1 MDISGVN
8 TGVNLCNC
16 FSPCTG
22 STLSDET
29 KRKLRELGIDPSTV
43 SSEAQAIALI
53 EATLKKIAMQVS
65 DTSQN
70 SCNGESDILS
80 RAKTLARKFGIPVVS
95 SNLKQMMKTLE
106 KAANEKKEHQDE
118 FLALKSDY
126 EKIEQSQ
133 NSMYLAMNITASLNK
148 FKLGLK

>member
-8 TGVNLCNC
+8 TGVNLYNC

>member
-1 MDISGVN
+1 MDITGVNSGVN
-8 TGVNLCNC
+8 LYNC

-53 EATLKKIAMQVS
+53 EAALKKIAMQVS

-70 SCNGESDILS
+70 SCNGESDLLC
-80 RAKTLARKFGIPVVS
+80 RAKTLARKFGIPIVG
-95 SNLKQMMKTLE
+95 SNLKQIIKTLE
-106 KAANEKKEHQDE
+106 QSAKEKKEHQDE
-118 FLALKSDY
+118 FSTLKSDY
-126 EKIEQSQ
+126 ESLEQRRD
-133 NSMYLAMNITASLNK
+133 SMYLAMNITASLNK